1 MRRSQID
8 VNSHAFLGDG
18 GDTAGA
24 VKRYNHKTKTMGS
37 TLGSLGMGKLHGKSP
52 KVSQG
57 LNLVVGEVGKTPSL
71 RRQHDILQAELLEV
85 MQKKS

>member
-37 TLGSLGMGKLHGKSP
+37 TLGSLGMGKPQGKSP
-52 KVSQG
+52 KVS
-57 LNLVVGEVGKTPSL
+57 
-71 RRQHDILQAELLEV
+71 
-85 MQKKS
+85 